1 MENSKKV
8 TRTMVRWKKQDEAKV
23 KKFFSMTHTLEE
35 KEKFASELGR
45 NYTSV
50 YAKYKDIL
58 KKEKRI
64 LEKNKLSDKKDNNN
78 NNNIIDKIPLEKETI
93 VVTHINPGLSVPT
106 IIRLENGVSIE
117 TFSSKIKIN
126 DVFIEV

>member
-64 LEKNKLSDKKDNNN
+64 LEKNKLSDKKDNN
-78 NNNIIDKIPLEKETI
+78 IIDKIPSEKETI